1 MKFVYDKTKLP
12 RPVLNGHK
20 EWLDIYYK
28 AWELAFKNVYYV
40 EKEGWKPMLTC
51 MPGVNITWQWD
62 SCIMTLITNYSN
74 STLNAF
80 NNLDNLYRLRNKE
93 NGFMSMAYSIDT
105 EDEAYPGRINPPL
118 MAWVEWEHYLI
129 SGDKSRFAEVLPVLE
144 GCFDF
149 IEKNRTRSE
158 GLYYF
163 EDPGSSGMDNAPRGG
178 YFAPD
183 LNGSD
188 VCHVD
193 LACQQAMSAKY
204 ISLMNSVMGECS
216 KAQYYMDEYERI
228 CSLINKYHWNEKGKF
243 YYDFFA
249 RDCAEDRVKHIPCK
263 TGAAFWTL
271 ISGVARGERCR
282 SVVEH
287 LFNPDEFY
295 TEVPFATLSRDDI
308 NYDKHGG
315 YWLGGVWAPTNTA
328 AVRGLVKNGYI
339 SLAREAVI
347 KYLNAICKVDA
358 NPVYGSIWEAYAPE
372 EYRPATTESG
382 NICRRDFVGWS
393 GMAPITMLI
402 ENIIGLSFDAPSNTV
417 HFRVPT
423 EECGLENMQFNGGVV
438 SVVCE
443 KYESLRGKTVIRVKT
458 DKPIRLAVRTN
469 YLFEDVIAE
478 LDRGEHEIRV

>member
-1 MKFVYDKTKLP
+1 MKFIYDKSKLP
-12 RPVLNGHK
+12 RPILNGHE
-20 EWLDIYYK
+20 EWVDIYYK
-28 AWELAFKNVYYV
+28 AWELAFKNVAYI

-129 SGDKSRFAEVLPVLE
+129 SGDKSRFVEVLPALE

-183 LNGSD
+183 LKGSD
-188 VCHVD
+188 VCFVD

-204 ISLMNSVMGECS
+204 ISLMNSVVGDDN

-228 CSLINKYHWNEKGKF
+228 CALINKYHWNDKGRY

-263 TGAAFWTL
+263 TAAAFWT
-271 ISGVARGERCR
+271 IMAGAARGERLKAM
-282 SVVEH
+282 VEH
-287 LFNPDEFY
+287 LFNEDEFY
-295 TEVPFATLSRDDI
+295 TKIPFATLSRDDI
-308 NYDKHGG
+308 NYDKTGG

-328 AVRGLVKNGYI
+328 AIRGLTQNGYGA
-339 SLAREAVI
+339 LAREAAM
-347 KYLNAICKVDA
+347 KYLNAICNVNA
-358 NPVYGSIWEAYAPE
+358 NPLYTSIWEAYAPE
-372 EYRPATTESG
+372 EYRPATTENG
-382 NICRRDFVGWS
+382 NICRADFVGWS
-393 GMAPITMLI
+393 GIAPITMLI
-402 ENIIGLSFDAPSNTV
+402 ENIIGIKPDAHNNTV
-417 HFRVPT
+417 RFDVPR
-423 EECGLENMQFNGGVV
+423 EACGIENMQFNGGVI
-438 SVVCE
+438 SVECTS
-443 KYESLRGKTVIRVKT
+443 YESLRGKTVIRVKT
-458 DKPIRLAVRTN
+458 QKPIKLVVRTN
-469 YLFEDVIAE
+469 YLFADVIFE
-478 LDRGEHEIRV
+478 LEGGEHEVRV